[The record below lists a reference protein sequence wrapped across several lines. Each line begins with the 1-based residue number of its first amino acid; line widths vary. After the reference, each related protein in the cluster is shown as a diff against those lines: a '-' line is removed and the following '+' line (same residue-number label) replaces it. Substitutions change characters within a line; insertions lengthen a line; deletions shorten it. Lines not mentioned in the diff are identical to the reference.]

1 MVSIKDLR
9 GYKSWGNVFSIKTDS
24 INIIECPQCTG
35 TNFQSIEIESEK
47 VYLNEI
53 D

>member
-35 TNFQSIEIESEK
+35 TNFQSIERVRESVFE
-47 VYLNEI
+47 
-53 D
+53 